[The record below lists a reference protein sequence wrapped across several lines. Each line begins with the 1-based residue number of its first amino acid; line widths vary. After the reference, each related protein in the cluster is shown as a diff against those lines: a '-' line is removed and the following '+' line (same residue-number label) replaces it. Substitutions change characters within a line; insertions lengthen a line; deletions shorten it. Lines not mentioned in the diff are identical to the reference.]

1 MKNIKKNLTWLILT
15 TILPLFS
22 CNAVDQNITST
33 EDSEISFSLPTSID
47 VSNGEEYTFTAQEGK
62 SLKSTD
68 SFIIESTDGI
78 SYVCTL
84 TNTKET
90 NFSIIIPAECKS
102 GLYNVYIKRDTRK
115 KSIGKVYINFV
126 DKLDFTPDKGTTL
139 YGLVSCQDK
148 PVEGVVVSDGVE
160 VTRTNADGIYQLQS
174 DKQLGYVFISIP
186 SDYEVP
192 AEGILPQF
200 YKMIKGNADSAERA
214 DFTLNKVSGQDS
226 YKVLMLGD
234 MHLANRTSD
243 SKQFK
248 EFTTDLNNY
257 RNFYLN
263 EKIYAITLGDMTW
276 DLYWYSNSFAIP
288 DYVNTMNN
296 QIKGLQVF
304 HTIGNHDNDYKATSD
319 VGAQSQFIGFLAP
332 TYYSFNIGK
341 VHYVIMDDIDCSN
354 YDGSTSRDYVKQ
366 LSSAQLRW
374 LAKDLEYVDKS
385 TPVVVAMHAQVYY
398 PLETGGFKVD
408 HDASGSSQLFDILS
422 GYQVHFVTG
431 HTHLTFNVTPEE
443 SVTKGENFYEHNT
456 GAICASWWWSGHL
469 TPGVHISLDGTPG
482 GYSIWDI
489 SGSDIKWLY
498 KSTGWSENYQFR
510 SYDLNNVSFSLA
522 DVPDMPTNIASVK
535 RDFEQY
541 VDAYPANKNNE
552 VLINI
557 WNWNP
562 RWTVSVTDESGK
574 SLPVSKSWAYDPLH
588 IAALSVKRFN
598 SSSITSTPG
607 FITKEFTHFFK
618 VKVADADT
626 DIKITVK
633 DEFGHVWTEDMERP
647 KAFSTDVYKAK

>member
-1 MKNIKKNLTWLILT
+1 MKKNLTWLILT
-15 TILPLFS
+15 TILPLFA
-22 CNAVDQNITST
+22 CNAVDQNITSV

-47 VSNGEEYTFTAQEGK
+47 VSKGEEYTFTAQDGK

-84 TNTKET
+84 TNTKGT
-90 NFSIIIPAECKS
+90 SFSIIIPAECKS

-139 YGLVSCQDK
+139 YGLVSCQDE

-200 YKMIKGNADSAERA
+200 YKMVKGNADSAERA

-234 MHLANRTSD
+234 IHLANRTSD

-296 QIKGLQVF
+296 QIKDLQVF

-319 VGAQSQFIGFLAP
+319 AGAQSQFIGFLAP

-443 SVTKGENFYEHNT
+443 SVTKGENFYEHNV
-456 GAICASWWWSGHL
+456 GAVCASWWWSGHL
-469 TPGVHISLDGTPG
+469 TPGVHVSLDGTPG

-535 RDFEQY
+535 KDFEQY

-574 SLPVSKSWAYDPLH
+574 SLPVSTSWAYDPLH

-598 SSSITSTPG
+598 SSSITSTPS

-633 DEFGHVWTEDMERP
+633 DEFGHVWTEEMERP
-647 KAFSTDVYKAK
+647 KAFSTDEYKAK

>member
-1 MKNIKKNLTWLILT
+1 MKNMKKNLTWLILT
-15 TILPLFS
+15 TILPLFA
-22 CNAVDQNITST
+22 CNAVDQNITSV

-47 VSNGEEYTFTAQEGK
+47 VSKGEEYTFTAQDGK

-84 TNTKET
+84 TNTKGT
-90 NFSIIIPAECKS
+90 SFSIIIPAECKS

-139 YGLVSCQDK
+139 YGLVSCQDE

-200 YKMIKGNADSAERA
+200 YKMVKGNADSAERA

-234 MHLANRTSD
+234 IHLANRTSD

-296 QIKGLQVF
+296 QIKDLQVF

-319 VGAQSQFIGFLAP
+319 AGAQSQFIGFLAP

-443 SVTKGENFYEHNT
+443 SVTKGENFYEHNV
-456 GAICASWWWSGHL
+456 GAVCASWWWSGHL
-469 TPGVHISLDGTPG
+469 TPGVHVSLDGTPG

-535 RDFEQY
+535 KDFEQY

-574 SLPVSKSWAYDPLH
+574 SLPVSTSWAYDPLH

-598 SSSITSTPG
+598 SSSITSTPS

-633 DEFGHVWTEDMERP
+633 DEFGHVWTEEMERP
-647 KAFSTDVYKAK
+647 KAFSTDEYKAK